1 MTQRLNFNNRNRGKQ
16 PRANIFL
23 RAGRLLRRKRVAY
36 ARLAAAHALKQAQ
49 REIDRFQTLSVVHR
63 VPIDHMAPL
72 PILPLLPG
80 QLWIDHLQDM
90 GPLKDPVKPAAPA
103 PQQAGATA

>member
-1 MTQRLNFNNRNRGKQ
+1 MISKLSFNNRNRGKQ
-16 PRANIFL
+16 PQANAFL
-23 RAGRLLRRKRVAY
+23 RLARKLRRKRVAY

-90 GPLKDPVKPAAPA
+90 GPLKDPVKAVPPEAI
-103 PQQAGATA
+103 QATA

>member
-49 REIDRFQTLSVVHR
+49 REIDRFQHLSVIHR
-63 VPIDHMAPL
+63 VPIDHMQPL

-80 QLWIDHLQDM
+80 QDWVEFRRDM
-90 GPLKDPVKPAAPA
+90 GELAPVVKPANIPTNA
-103 PQQAGATA
+103 PQSA